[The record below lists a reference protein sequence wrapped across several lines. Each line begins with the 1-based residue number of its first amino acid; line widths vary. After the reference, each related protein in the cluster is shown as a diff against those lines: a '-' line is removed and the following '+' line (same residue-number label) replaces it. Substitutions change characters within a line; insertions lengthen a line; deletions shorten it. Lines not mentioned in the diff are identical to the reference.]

1 MIFAGLKGSRIEG
14 GVRDSRGG
22 EVRSLFEAASTDHLR
37 CSLLLLLC
45 SISIAWLLGVSLGAL
60 PFGSLLSGGIA
71 FLFYISSGF
80 SLCISLSLSPDFSN
94 TASQVPE
101 TTSKNCKNLG
111 VL

>member
-22 EVRSLFEAASTDHLR
+22 EARSLFEAAGTRSS
-37 CSLLLLLC
+37 SLLSLVIVVLC

-60 PFGSLLSGGIA
+60 PFGSLVSGGIA

-80 SLCISLSLSPDFSN
+80 SLCISLSLSLSRF
-94 TASQVPE
+94 
-101 TTSKNCKNLG
+101 
-111 VL
+111 